1 MPIQYVVLII
11 SGVVMGIAIIARCY
25 LICCFN
31 PDNNNNNNNNDN
43 NNNNKQ

>member
-11 SGVVMGIAIIARCY
+11 SGIVLGIAMIARCY

-31 PDNNNNNNNNDN
+31 PE
-43 NNNNKQ
+43 NK